1 MVAVVIISWYEYVV
15 IDCFYFMILSKH
27 NFVQWQTCLFICHV
41 MYCVKNGWTYH
52 LIFCMIAIAFLMKGE
67 GVFLTRTLNAGGVW
81 KKCIIICKNISKHY
95 DDAWHS
101 FLVLLMISWA
111 CCKSHFTGN
120 TVLYCVE
127 IIYLFRHGILC
138 SSYRCG
144 WRWQAGY
151 CIQCCKI
158 A

>member
-1 MVAVVIISWYEYVV
+1 MWSLTVSISWF
-15 IDCFYFMILSKH
+15 CLSTILCNGRH
-27 NFVQWQTCLFICHV
+27 VCLSV
-41 MYCVKNGWTYH
+41 MSCIVLKMAEHTIWFLYDSYSIPNERRRGFPDQDIKCRWCV
-52 LIFCMIAIAFLMKGE
+52 
-67 GVFLTRTLNAGGVW
+67 